1 MRNRTTKLEILF
13 VGMAGALGVLALLW
27 ATGISSS
34 QAQQGA
40 MHNCPEAGKWAITV
54 WDGDDRTDAQQAF
67 ATCEAVPVT
76 VAYSIDSGTQ
86 EWSRWFAARPD
97 PDVSNL
103 RTLNNMQAV
112 ITLGA
117 VGAPGITPTPA
128 ATFTSWHQIG
138 LESIWHPLGEEDR
151 LTRLHECS
159 RETRTECVTAI
170 MQDSGASR
178 QAMEFFSTTGWFL
191 GDFQEMGRVDLGTVI
206 DPWRANENVQYAF
219 LNGTPLVVHPEEEVQ
234 PVAIQLDPDY
244 DLLVASFPDLF
255 LWPGLGLLEA
265 LSTTEGG
272 GQRFVIQFRLV
283 DGCHACE
290 TGYRAR
296 VAFDFGV
303 DGTYLGVGPLPL
315 SLCWGGGPDVTPVS
329 TSILACPL
337 S

>member
-1 MRNRTTKLEILF
+1 MRNRTTKSELLL
-13 VGMAGALGVLALLW
+13 VGMAGTLGLLALLW

-40 MHNCPEAGKWAITV
+40 MHNCPQAGKWAISV
-54 WDGDDRTDAQQAF
+54 WSGDDGTDAQEAF
-67 ATCEAVPVT
+67 ATCEAVPVAA
-76 VAYSIDSGTQ
+76 AYTIDSGTQ
-86 EWSRWFAARPD
+86 QWSRWFAAHPD

-103 RTLNNMQAV
+103 RTLTNMQGV
-112 ITLGA
+112 IALGA
-117 VGAPGITPTPA
+117 AGAPSTAPTPVA
-128 ATFTSWHQIG
+128 MFTSWHEIDVG
-138 LESIWHPLGEEDR
+138 SIWHSLGEEDT
-151 LTRLHECS
+151 LTHLHECS
-159 RETRTECVTAI
+159 RDRRTECVTAI

-178 QAMEFFSTTGWFL
+178 QAMEFFRTTGWFL
-191 GDFQEMGRVDLGTVI
+191 DDFQEMGRVDLGSVV

-234 PVAIQLDPDY
+234 PVAIEMDPNY
-244 DLLVASFPDLF
+244 DVLVTAFPDLF
-255 LWPGLGLLEA
+255 LWPGLGLFEA
-265 LSTTEGG
+265 LSTTEEG

-296 VAFDFGV
+296 VAFDFSV

-315 SLCWGGGPDVTPVS
+315 GLCWGGAPDVTPLS
-329 TSILACPL
+329 TSIPACPL